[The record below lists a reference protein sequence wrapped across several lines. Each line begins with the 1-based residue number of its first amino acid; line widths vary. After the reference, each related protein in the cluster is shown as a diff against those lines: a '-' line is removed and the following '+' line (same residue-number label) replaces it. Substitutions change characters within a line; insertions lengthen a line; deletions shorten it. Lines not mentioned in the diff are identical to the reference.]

1 MKFMVELEQGEDG
14 WIVVSCP
21 SLPGCHT
28 QGRTREDALLRIEEA
43 IQAWLE
49 AEEIEA
55 TQHAHSRNHEVAIVE
70 VAA

>member
-1 MKFMVELEQGEDG
+1 MVELEQGEDG

-21 SLPGCHT
+21 SLPGCHS
-28 QGRTREDALLRIEEA
+28 QGRTREEALERIEEA
-43 IQAWLE
+43 IHAWLE

-55 TQHAHSRNHEVAIVE
+55 AELAELRHNEVATIE